1 MPNAAPER
9 NKHNNPPA
17 STCRGNRR
25 STERSIKKFFTFAIF
40 NKKASIPQF
49 PALFA

>member
-1 MPNAAPER
+1 MPNAAPR
-9 NKHNNPPA
+9 NIKNNNPPA

-25 STERSIKKFFTFAIF
+25 STVRSIKKFVTLAIF
-40 NKKASIPQF
+40 NKKTSIPQF